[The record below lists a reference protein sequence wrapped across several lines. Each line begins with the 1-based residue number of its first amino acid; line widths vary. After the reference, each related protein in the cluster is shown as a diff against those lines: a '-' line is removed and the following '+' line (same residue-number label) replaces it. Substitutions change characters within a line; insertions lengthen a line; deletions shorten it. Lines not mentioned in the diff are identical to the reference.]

1 MDVMMKSG
9 VRVFKIEGRAR
20 GPEYVSTVV
29 SCYNEAINAVL
40 EDSFTEELKDE
51 LDKRLATVFN
61 RGFWDGYYQGKSLG
75 EWSEVHGS
83 AATEKKVYCGKV
95 VRYFSKLGVAEFKIE
110 ACELSCGAKILV
122 TGPTT
127 GALYSTADEIRY
139 DLEPVEVAKKGQ
151 HISIAMPQKVRRND
165 KLFVVVENN

>member
-1 MDVMMKSG
+1 M
-9 VRVFKIEGRAR
+9 
-20 GPEYVSTVV
+20 
-29 SCYNEAINAVL
+29 
-40 EDSFTEELKDE
+40 
-51 LDKRLATVFN
+51 
-61 RGFWDGYYQGKSLG
+61 
-75 EWSEVHGS
+75 HGS

-110 ACELSCGAKILV
+110 ACELPRGAKILV

-139 DLEPVEVAKKGQ
+139 DLKPVEVAKKGQ

-165 KLFVVVENN
+165 KLFLVVENT